1 MYGIKRTA
9 SSAGQIRSTPVFQAF
24 AAARSQGNRALNRR
38 CRNNN
43 ENKMVS
49 VGLDQ
54 FAPGESIRKP
64 HSQTK
69 IIGDSAEPPLNKLT
83 HRVQQCD
90 DQPRDNKNYHNP

>member
-1 MYGIKRTA
+1 M
-9 SSAGQIRSTPVFQAF
+9 
-24 AAARSQGNRALNRR
+24 
-38 CRNNN
+38 
-43 ENKMVS
+43 ES

-54 FAPGESIRKP
+54 FAPGESIKKP